1 MTLRRALLI
10 GTAGF
15 TVASLLVFGFWAFAG
30 RAIYR
35 SLGEGGFYAICAILF
50 VAIGSLLL
58 RSLTTLSLG
67 RFALLFTGAF
77 AAYAISWC
85 AAWFLVR
92 GGAGEWV
99 GSFAGCLAFSLV
111 VTAVFSSWRLL
122 PLMIAVLFVG
132 NAAGYFV
139 GSYAYDVL
147 RREYSLFSKLAWGLL
162 YGLGTGAGIGYAFH
176 TAEAKRGSVKPSS
189 PTA

>member
-1 MTLRRALLI
+1 MTLRRALLS

-15 TVASLLVFGFWAFAG
+15 TIASLLVFGFWAFAG
-30 RAIYR
+30 RAMYR

-58 RSLTTLSLG
+58 RPLTTLSLG

-92 GGAGEWV
+92 GRAGEWV
-99 GSFAGCLAFSLV
+99 GSFAGCMAFSLV
-111 VTAVFSSWRLL
+111 VAAMFSSWRLL
-122 PLMIAVLFVG
+122 PLMIALLFVG

-139 GSYAYDVL
+139 GFYAYETL
-147 RREYSLFSKLAWGLL
+147 KPEYSLLSKLAWGLF
-162 YGLGTGAGIGYAFH
+162 YGLGMGAGIGCILH
-176 TAEAKRGSVKPSS
+176 IAEVKRGPVKSSS

>member
-15 TVASLLVFGFWAFAG
+15 TIASLLVFGFWAVAG
-30 RAIYR
+30 RAMYR
-35 SLGEGGFYAICAILF
+35 SVGEGGFYVICAILF

-58 RSLTTLSLG
+58 RPLTTLSLG

-85 AAWFLVR
+85 TAWFLVR
-92 GGAGEWV
+92 GRAGEWV

-111 VTAVFSSWRLL
+111 VAAVFSSWQSL
-122 PLMIAVLFVG
+122 PLLIAVLFVG

-139 GSYAYDVL
+139 GSYAFDVL
-147 RREYSLFSKLAWGLL
+147 KREYSLLSKLAWGLF
-162 YGLGTGAGIGYAFH
+162 YGLGMGAGIGCLFH
-176 TAEAKRGSVKPSS
+176 IAQTKPGALKPPS
-189 PTA
+189 PAA